1 MIDAYYVFGY
11 GSNQHEDSPKIPRA
25 GRLNFVAK
33 MVAKFQMAKVRKT
46 CAHNISARWKHF
58 QKE

>member
-1 MIDAYYVFGY
+1 MIDGYYVHGY
-11 GSNQHEDSPKIPRA
+11 GSNQCEDSPKIPRA

-46 CAHNISARWKHF
+46 CAIISLQWKRF